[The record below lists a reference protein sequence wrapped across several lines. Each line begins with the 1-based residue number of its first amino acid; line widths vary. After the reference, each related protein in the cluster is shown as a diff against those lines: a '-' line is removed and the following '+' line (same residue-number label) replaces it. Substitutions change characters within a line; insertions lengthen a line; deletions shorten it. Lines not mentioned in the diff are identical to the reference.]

1 MVYGALVH
9 LVAGRYEIV
18 APLGV
23 GGFATV
29 YQARDQR
36 LQTEVALKLIPAG
49 DDAESAL
56 GRLSATA
63 PLLSRVQSRFIAQ
76 MLDFGRDET
85 NGVYVVTELIDG
97 VPLSVEGL
105 GRTLSAQEILRLAR
119 ALFEGLAAAH
129 ALGTAHGDIKP
140 TNVLVPRSSPSL
152 DVIKI
157 TDFGV
162 AQRHARH
169 EIDVMMGHPK
179 STGPAVFGTPA
190 FMAPEQLVGG
200 ELGPHTDV
208 FAAALV
214 LFGLLGLGDPFVHAV
229 GRDQLRA
236 RVLGSPDLLHRAAD
250 PLPALLGPMLARE
263 PDQRL
268 ADAQAA
274 LIALA
279 ELSSPRADLSSYLDD
294 DSPTSVRA
302 RPASLV
308 PSQLPLLGTLAP
320 PTKSMPPF
328 TSAMA
333 LTGVPAPLPTSD
345 ALDTGPAGALS
356 GPPSSAAPMA
366 LSARPSRLVAL
377 PQDAST
383 ALFDVLSALDLPM
396 LDALARRERGNTTGR
411 IARAVSLALRLELDA
426 AALILEPLLG
436 ASPVARA
443 AAVSLVAPL
452 GKRTTR
458 ARIDTDLEDRWTDA
472 VEPQLGALF
481 TALSVVITPAD
492 GTSRLEERLLRAHRR
507 INDLDANSESRLS
520 RTLGLAELCVQTRQ
534 RPVLARTGVAEANAL
549 AESDGRGGSALE
561 RYLRSMYLADISFPL
576 EDAVSAAEHGAAIRV
591 AQDAGATLLELA
603 ATVLPD
609 ATHTPVFVGAPALER
624 AAFLVAHADAP
635 HAELR
640 AEWLRGIAGLFVGHY
655 ELAQERFGRALAVAQ
670 AERAFDL
677 EAGPSA
683 WLAIA
688 ELAAARG
695 ARGSERLRHAALLRP
710 NGATS
715 AAMVAFAVAIGFGTQ
730 GDLPALSAELV
741 KASQVTLGSARL
753 FRDGVHFLRVCVAG
767 VREGLGAVESAAQEM
782 LARVHRG
789 EPLVY
794 EWADV
799 LVAALEGAPLPLRQS
814 AATLLAAL
822 DPLRLKARETGAPP
836 S

>member
-1 MVYGALVH
+1 VYLAPVH
-9 LVAGRYEIV
+9 LVAGRYEIL

-29 YQARDQR
+29 YRARDQR
-36 LQTEVALKLIPAG
+36 LLTDVALKLIPAG

-56 GRLSATA
+56 GRLSSTA
-63 PLLSRVQSRFIAQ
+63 PSLSRVQSRFIAQ

-105 GRTLSAQEILRLAR
+105 GRTLSAQQILRVAR

-129 ALGTAHGDIKP
+129 ALGTTHGDIKP
-140 TNVLVPRSSPSL
+140 TNVLVPRQAQGL
-152 DVIKI
+152 DLVKI

-169 EIDVMMGHPK
+169 EIDGMLGHPK
-179 STGPAVFGTPA
+179 TTGPAVFGTPA

-208 FAAALV
+208 FAAALL
-214 LFGLLGLGDPFVHAV
+214 LFGLLGLGDPFVAGG
-229 GRDQLRA
+229 GREQLRA
-236 RVLGSPDLLHRAAD
+236 RVLGTPDLLHRAAD

-263 PDQRL
+263 PDTRL
-268 ADAQAA
+268 QDARAA
-274 LIALA
+274 LAALL
-279 ELSSPRADLSSYLDD
+279 ELSSPRADLSSYLDED

-302 RPASLV
+302 RPRSLA
-308 PSQLPLLGTLAP
+308 PAQSLHGTLAP
-320 PTKSMPPF
+320 PTKSMPPLG
-328 TSAMA
+328 TALA
-333 LTGVPAPLPTSD
+333 LTGVPAPMPTVD
-345 ALDTGPAGALS
+345 ALDTGPSGSIS
-356 GPPSSAAPMA
+356 GPPSSAVPLALAP
-366 LSARPSRLVAL
+366 RPLRLVVL
-377 PQDAST
+377 PQDPST

-396 LDALARRERGNTTGR
+396 LDALARRERGNAMGR

-426 AALILEPLLG
+426 AALILEPLL
-436 ASPVARA
+436 ASSPVARA
-443 AAVSLVAPL
+443 AAVALVAPL
-452 GKRTTR
+452 AKRTTR

-472 VEPQLGALF
+472 VDPELGALF
-481 TALSVVITPAD
+481 SALSVVTTPAD
-492 GTSRLEERLLRAHRR
+492 GTPRLEERLLRSQRR
-507 INDLDANSESRLS
+507 ITDLDAHGESRLS
-520 RTLGLAELCVQTRQ
+520 RTLALAELCLQTRQ

-549 AESDGRGGSALE
+549 NESDGTRGTMLE
-561 RYLRSMYLADISFPL
+561 RYLRNVYLADISFPL
-576 EDAVSAAEHGAAIRV
+576 EDAVSAADHGAAIRT

-609 ATHTPVFVGAPALER
+609 ATHTPTFVGAQALER
-624 AAFLVAHADAP
+624 GAFLVSHADAP

-640 AEWLRGIAGLFVGHY
+640 AEWLRGIAELFFGRY
-655 ELAQERFGRALAVAQ
+655 ELAQERFGRALSVAQ
-670 AERAFDL
+670 TERAFDL
-677 EAGPSA
+677 EAGPSS

-710 NGATS
+710 NGPTS
-715 AAMVAFAVAIGFGTQ
+715 AAMVAFAVAVGLGTQ
-730 GDLPALSAELV
+730 GDLPGVLAELG
-741 KASQVTLGSARL
+741 KASQVSLGAARL

-767 VREGLGAVESAAQEM
+767 VREGQGVVDAAASDM
-782 LARVHRG
+782 LSRVQRG
-789 EPLVY
+789 ELVVY

-799 LVAALEGAPLPLRQS
+799 LVAALEGAPEPLRRS
-814 AATLLAAL
+814 AAALQSAL